1 MRKLAFIRLQ
11 GYGNRTWDR
20 PRYMIP
26 GVSPSH
32 SIYDAPEDVKVDA
45 VGDHNT
51 PYLENAR
58 GFTRVTDDYPV
69 EELTSTRTPRIGA
82 QFSSLAA
89 MRVFQS
95 TFQTN
100 WDHLFIDPNF
110 SELRQLNV
118 NYNPNQQGSKEQQRA
133 TVYNPWPSAGALY
146 PKAV

>member
-1 MRKLAFIRLQ
+1 MVRKLAFIRAT
-11 GYGNRTWDR
+11 GYGNRTWDS

-32 SIYDAPEDVKVDA
+32 SVYDQPIIELSSCLHHEETEGISVDRIRQP
-45 VGDHNT
+45 VD
-51 PYLENAR
+51 E
-58 GFTRVTDDYPV
+58 FTA
-69 EELTSTRTPRIGA
+69 TRRPRIGA

-89 MRVFQS
+89 LPAFQS
-95 TFQTN
+95 FANLHWSTSLAGVIARP
-100 WDHLFIDPNF
+100 DHTPLAK
-110 SELRQLNV
+110 